1 MLNVI
6 LESISGNKQD
16 KERKTINRYNK
27 EDERT
32 TRCMIIIYKV

>member
-6 LESISGNKQD
+6 LESRGSNQD

-27 EDERT
+27 
-32 TRCMIIIYKV
+32 

>member
-6 LESISGNKQD
+6 LESRGSKQD

-27 EDERT
+27 
-32 TRCMIIIYKV
+32 